1 MLDSIENIE
10 QLIAS
15 RTSELSEPL
24 EIYYAITE
32 RLEQMNGD
40 KYSSR
45 ANFIRQQCENFS
57 AKEKFDKYRQEWGVD
72 NFDEDIVSVN
82 DFKRGFFYT
91 FRDHTTSWSDNQKAK
106 EWFLTSIEGRFI
118 RRYEL
123 WSCDN
128 GIDECIETREGSY
141 KEILLSLLKDCD
153 YEVLT
158 SPVFSK
164 SELNEY
170 IKSFKQQAGDYT
182 IEEIIEDYIER
193 NINYTD

>member
-1 MLDSIENIE
+1 MIRYTVGSFSD
-10 QLIAS
+10 
-15 RTSELSEPL
+15 
-24 EIYYAITE
+24 
-32 RLEQMNGD
+32 
-40 KYSSR
+40 YSK
-45 ANFIRQQCENFS
+45 A
-57 AKEKFDKYRQEWGVD
+57 DKYRQEWGVD

-128 GIDECIETREGSY
+128 GIDECIEMREDSY